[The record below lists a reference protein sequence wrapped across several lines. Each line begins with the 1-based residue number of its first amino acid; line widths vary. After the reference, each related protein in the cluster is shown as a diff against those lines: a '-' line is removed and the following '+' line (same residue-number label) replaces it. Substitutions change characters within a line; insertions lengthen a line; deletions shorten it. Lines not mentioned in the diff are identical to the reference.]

1 MNLKG
6 TEHISLPLLVRG
18 AMVLETSP
26 EGIIEILKD
35 RALKTLSAYLDD
47 EWLLPADLERKLLS
61 KNNRL
66 IDLGLAAYGCD
77 EDVKRTLFHRA
88 ADDLQIRVAVLGNR
102 VRHRIYPYYLFD
114 NDVFRG
120 YEPIGI
126 SLCQFLA
133 AAEAP
138 EIEAMFSNPTLNIR
152 FLLSFFEGKAEWQAL
167 PEDTQRMA
175 LGALS
180 RGKVISQIVEDSNE
194 SVLVDTLVD
203 SFILPDLAWNL
214 CAQVPVNLAWAY
226 TMAEFM
232 QSLPMRWWKIKN
244 FDEKLLRWVASDETE
259 VKSEI
264 ADNKIG
270 ELSGFQR
277 VRLFISKAHL
287 WPREDDWLKHEDI
300 AVRLAA
306 YSMVRMTKEQVQ
318 QAIKTDGILTLD
330 SFLENEPLWENN
342 EVRDLIEELAKKAD
356 GDSEL
361 LIKRKRYRLK
371 SEELE
376 KKHPAWFMSTL
387 NETPENEENS
397 NAIAAL
403 IASQVELNK
412 RITMLTWA
420 IGVLAVV
427 VYFW

>member
-1 MNLKG
+1 MDLKG
-6 TEHISLPLLVRG
+6 TEYIPLPPLVRE
-18 AMVLETSP
+18 AMVLESSP
-26 EGIIEILKD
+26 ERVIETLKE
-35 RALKTLSAYLDD
+35 RALKRLSPYRDD
-47 EWLLPADLERKLLS
+47 EWFMPDLDRKLLS

-66 IDLGLAAYGCD
+66 IDLGLAAYGYD
-77 EDVKRTLFHRA
+77 ENVKRTLFHRA

-102 VRHRIYPYYLFD
+102 GQRYSTYPYYLFD
-114 NDVFRG
+114 SDVSRN

-138 EIEAMFSNPTLNIR
+138 EIEAMFSNPTLKIC

-175 LGALS
+175 LRALS
-180 RGKVISQIVEDSNE
+180 RGKVISQAVEDSNIW
-194 SVLVDTLVD
+194 SDG
-203 SFILPDLAWNL
+203 SILLDLAWNL
-214 CAQVPVNLAWAY
+214 CAQVPVNVAWAH

-232 QSLPMRWWKIKN
+232 QSLPTRWCKIEN

-270 ELSGFQR
+270 ELSEFQK

-287 WPREDDWLKHEDI
+287 WPRGDDGLKHEDI

-306 YSMVRMTKEQVQ
+306 YSMSRMTKEQVQ

-342 EVRDLIEELAKKAD
+342 EVRDLIEELEKKAD
-356 GDSEL
+356 GDSGL
-361 LIKRKRYRLK
+361 LIERKRYQLK

-376 KKHPAWFMSTL
+376 KKHPEWFMTTL

-397 NAIAAL
+397 NAMAAL
-403 IASQVELNK
+403 IASQAELKK
-412 RITMLTWA
+412 RITTLTWA

-427 VYFW
+427 IYFW